1 MSDLQP
7 KGTALTLLD
16 GEERR
21 ILFTL
26 SVVDEIQSHYGLT
39 VPEVFAKTGDPKEQS
54 DALSFIVLSLINNS
68 IKRNNRLHGTDEEYL
83 TMEYVKDNIDMLIIP
98 EINRAIAKS
107 YGYSVPEPD
116 EDDEPDLTKEAS
128 S

>member
-7 KGTALTLLD
+7 VGIVLKLRD
-16 GEERR
+16 GVERR

-26 SVVDEIQSHYGLT
+26 SVVDEIQSHYDLT
-39 VPEVFAKTGDPKEQS
+39 VPEVFAKTGEAKEQS
-54 DALSFIVLSLINNS
+54 DALGFIVLSLINNA
-68 IKRNNRLHGTDEEYL
+68 IKRENRLRGTDEPYL

-116 EDDEPDLTKEAS
+116 EDDEPDPKKGPS
-128 S
+128 R